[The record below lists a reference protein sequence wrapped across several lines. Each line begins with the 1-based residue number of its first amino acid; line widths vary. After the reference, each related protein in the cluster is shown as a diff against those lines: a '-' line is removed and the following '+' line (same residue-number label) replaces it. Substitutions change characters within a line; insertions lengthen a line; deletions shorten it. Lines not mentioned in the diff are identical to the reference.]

1 MNNLKKVLCCIFFLV
16 AFSLK
21 AQEGIP
27 CLHENGTFGLNEF
40 EKFDCKAVALIVQ
53 DPKVKESYEDKI
65 FDNLAS
71 VLEKKVSQSLEE
83 VTLLDQ
89 FYSHHNRDMFM
100 GNDDVK
106 NKCRLEVI
114 AQTECQSANG
124 ASKVNKKLEKLLSK
138 FTESKEGNLY
148 EKLFSKVHSL
158 RAPKLE
164 DKLQCPLS
172 GVSGYFSLE
181 SQLNEVAA
189 LQIIEDFKMP
199 ITSEVS
205 QKSSDE
211 RKLLLEG
218 AYPQL
223 RLLKNADL
231 AGGKGIAGK
240 FQEYV
245 SRFEESKGQSR
256 THYINSFFLD
266 QENQASLSAG
276 LASQCESVGQSI
288 QKYLCEDLSHLGTTQ
303 DFAEQLFGDS
313 KTPEIEIQVSKGFSC
328 EYKNLETSEE
338 DIEKLTE
345 ENSIQHRYEQ
355 INTGLRP
362 AISEKGAE
370 EITGPFCDMYS
381 CKTPDSK
388 KLKSCQS
395 GGPVSYE
402 DLESTFCPK
411 YSAPTCTV
419 DVQKS
424 ISYLKTLKDTQ
435 NIIESS
441 QSLAS
446 DTKSSGPTDIKPRK
460 RYSSFF
466 ENFVG
471 VKGSLKAEGRP
482 ITSTTIAQKEA
493 EFTERKLSLSSKSS
507 STKSSP
513 GASKEVAQKETTQQ
527 KPQQP
532 SPSPMNN
539 AINYEKF
546 MKLGEAQ
553 KEANEKMKKDIIDR
567 ANSKYIAG
575 ASGATNTSISSAKS
589 RAISAADAE
598 RNSEIEKLRSEL
610 ASVADSIKGTP
621 EQKLAT
627 IAANNSTYEPM
638 KSNYDPQ
645 KAMNQAEKERLAR
658 YRDNLDAR
666 DEELRK
672 REFEARTSSF
682 GRNTESEKRQEAAR
696 AAAESANSNSSSG
709 SGTVKLSKASSNSAG
724 GGVSGS
730 SDSSSKGEKA
740 AVTEIAE
747 TDFVSSEKLATL
759 GALKDL
765 GMEGKESFIMR
776 VRHNGK
782 IYEIPV
788 KTFTYKEKKILVPL
802 LSEKNRELAQI
813 VFESPL
819 FSDYQKYQLD
829 KQKDKK

>member
-1 MNNLKKVLCCIFFLV
+1 M
-16 AFSLK
+16 
-21 AQEGIP
+21 P

-40 EKFDCKAVALIVQ
+40 KKFDCKAVALIVQ
-53 DPKVKESYEDKI
+53 DPKVKENYEDKI

-89 FYSHHNRDMFM
+89 FYSHHDRDMFM

-114 AQTECQSANG
+114 AQTECPSANG
-124 ASKVNKKLEKLLSK
+124 LNKANKKLEKLLSK
-138 FTESKEGNLY
+138 FTDSKEGNLY
-148 EKLFSKVHSL
+148 ERLFSKVHSL

-164 DKLQCPLS
+164 KRLQCPLS
-172 GVSGYFSLE
+172 GVSGYYSLE

-205 QKSSDE
+205 QKDRDE
-211 RKLLLEG
+211 RKILLEG

-231 AGGKGIAGK
+231 AGGKGIAVK

-245 SRFEESKGQSR
+245 SKFDESKGQSR
-256 THYINSFFLD
+256 TDFINSFFLD
-266 QENQASLSAG
+266 QDNQASLSAG

-313 KTPEIEIQVSKGFSC
+313 DTPEVEIQVSKGFSC

-362 AISEKGAE
+362 AISEKEAE

-381 CKTPDSK
+381 CKTPESK
-388 KLKSCQS
+388 KLKSCHN

-411 YSAPTCTV
+411 YSSPTCTV

-446 DTKSSGPTDIKPRK
+446 NTKTSGPSDTKPRK

-471 VKGSLKAEGRP
+471 VKGTLKAEGRP

-493 EFTERKLSLSSKSS
+493 EFIERKLSLSSKSS
-507 STKSSP
+507 STKNSP
-513 GASKEVAQKETTQQ
+513 SESKEVAQKETTQQ

-532 SPSPMNN
+532 SSTPINN

-546 MKLGEAQ
+546 MKLGDAQ
-553 KEANEKMKKDIIDR
+553 KEANEKLKKDIIDR
-567 ANSKYIAG
+567 ANNKYIAS
-575 ASGATNTSISSAKS
+575 ASSATNTSASAAKS
-589 RAISAADAE
+589 RAISDAE
-598 RNSEIEKLRSEL
+598 AQRDSEIEKLRSEL
-610 ASVADSIKGTP
+610 ASVADSIKGAP

-627 IAANNSTYEPM
+627 IAAHNSAYEPN

-666 DEELRK
+666 DAELRK
-672 REFEARTSSF
+672 REFEVRTSSY
-682 GRNTESEKRQEAAR
+682 GRNIEDEKPQEAAR
-696 AAAESANSNSSSG
+696 ATAESASNNSSSG
-709 SGTVKLSKASSNSAG
+709 SGAVKLSKGSSSSVGGAG
-724 GGVSGS
+724 PGN
-730 SDSSSKGEKA
+730 SDSSGKGEMG
-740 AVTEIAE
+740 AVSEIAE

-776 VRHNGK
+776 VRYNSK

-829 KQKDKK
+829 KQKDKKYFL